1 MQWYP
6 SPYFGVFQSPLAAFL
21 LSLPPPQTM
30 NLQNDFGGF
39 SVSLICKS
47 CQKSYIVME
56 LLDIIYDVSLTS
68 SQFPTFH
75 GYISDIS
82 TKFTSKVRC

>member
-1 MQWYP
+1 MVPKSIFWSFLKSLSSIP
-6 SPYFGVFQSPLAAFL
+6 SASA
-21 LSLPPPQTM
+21 PQTM

-82 TKFTSKVRC
+82 TKFTSKARC